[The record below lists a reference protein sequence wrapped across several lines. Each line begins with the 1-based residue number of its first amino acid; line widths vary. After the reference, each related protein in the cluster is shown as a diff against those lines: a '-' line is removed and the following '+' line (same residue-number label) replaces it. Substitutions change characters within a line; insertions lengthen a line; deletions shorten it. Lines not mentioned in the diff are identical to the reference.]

1 MAYVVWII
9 TGVLVAALL
18 GAALPHRSL
27 YGNIIAPMLAGVF
40 GALLGGIIGSG
51 VAHADHAVTLPGAL
65 GAILGAAIFVLTAQA
80 QPGARNRRIG
90 RGNPGADDC

>member
-9 TGVLVAALL
+9 TGVLMAALL

-40 GALLGGIIGSG
+40 GALLGGILGSG
-51 VAHADHAVTLPGAL
+51 VAHAGHAVTLPGIL
-65 GAILGAAIFVLTAQA
+65 GAILGAALFVLTAQA
-80 QPGARNRRIG
+80 QPGAGKRRIG
-90 RGNPGADDC
+90 RGNPGADDF